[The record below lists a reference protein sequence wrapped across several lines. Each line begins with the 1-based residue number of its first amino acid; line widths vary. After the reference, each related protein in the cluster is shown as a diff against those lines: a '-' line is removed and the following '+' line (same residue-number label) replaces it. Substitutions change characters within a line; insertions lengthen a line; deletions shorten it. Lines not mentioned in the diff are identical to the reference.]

1 MENIKEIMAQ
11 VRRCNSGQA
20 ARKKAYTKFYG
31 CAQNEA
37 DMETIRGMLEQMG
50 YDFTDSPEDADI
62 ITINTCAVR
71 EGAEDRIYGNVGA
84 FKKLK
89 EKNPDLIIVV
99 CGCMT
104 QQAHIVDKL
113 KKSYPY
119 VDIVFGTH
127 GIEKFP
133 ERLLK
138 RLSGSKRILEIEESG
153 RIVEGLPIKRKP
165 GTSANVSIIYG
176 CNNFCSYCIVPY
188 TRGRERSREK
198 ECIISE
204 VTALVKEGKTEIT
217 LLGQNVNSYGKD
229 LENKVTFA
237 QLLREI
243 NEIEGIKRIRFMT
256 SHPKDLSDELISAM
270 AECKNVC
277 KQLHL
282 PLQAGSNRVLRDM
295 NRKYTREDY
304 LTLVE
309 KIRRAMPDITLTT
322 DIIVGF
328 PNETKEEFNETLD
341 IIKKVK
347 YDGIFSF
354 IYSKRNGT
362 PAAKIDDKTPEEEK
376 SANLSEL
383 LEVQKE
389 IQMEK
394 NKTYLGRK
402 YEILADGESKTD
414 ENLLSGRTDG
424 GKIVHFAGGKELI
437 GKYVNVEITDVK
449 SFYLTGKLV

>member
-1 MENIKEIMAQ
+1 MENITEIIE
-11 VRRCNSGQA
+11 RLRLYISTGTEK
-20 ARKKAYTKFYG
+20 KKAYTKFYG

-50 YDFTDSPEDADI
+50 YDFTDVPEEADI

-104 QQAHIVDKL
+104 QQQHVVDKL

-133 ERLLK
+133 ERLLRRIEKGK
-138 RLSGSKRILEIEESG
+138 RVLEIQETG
-153 RIVEGLPIKRKP
+153 KIVEGLPIKRKP

-198 ECIISE
+198 DCIISE
-204 VTALVKEGKTEIT
+204 IKALVKTGKTEIT

-243 NEIEGIKRIRFMT
+243 NEIPGIKRIRFMT
-256 SHPKDLSDELISAM
+256 SHPKDLSNELISAM
-270 AECKNVC
+270 AECDNVC

-304 LTLVE
+304 LGLVE
-309 KIRRAMPDITLTT
+309 KIRKAMPEITLTT

-328 PNETKEEFNETLD
+328 PNETTEEFNETLD
-341 IIKKVK
+341 IIKKVR

-376 SANLSEL
+376 GANLSRL

-389 IQMEK
+389 IQLEI
-394 NKTYLGRK
+394 NKTYLGK
-402 YEILADGESKTD
+402 QYEVLADGESKTD
-414 ENLLSGRTDG
+414 ESLLSGRTEG
-424 GKIVHFAGGKELI
+424 GKIVHFAGDKSLI

-449 SFYLTGKLV
+449 SFYLTGKLI

>member
-1 MENIKEIMAQ
+1 MENVYEKL
-11 VRRCNSGQA
+11 RRHVLSAGKT
-20 ARKKAYTKFYG
+20 KKAYTKAYG

-37 DMETIRGMLEQMG
+37 DMETLRGMIEIMG
-50 YDFTDSPEDADI
+50 YEFTDDQSEADL

-99 CGCMT
+99 SGCMT
-104 QQAHIVDKL
+104 QQEKTVEKL
-113 KKSYPY
+113 KNSYPY

-133 ERLLK
+133 ERLLR
-138 RLSGSKRILEIEESG
+138 RLETGKRILEIEEKSE
-153 RIVEGLPIKRKP
+153 IVEGLPMKRKE
-165 GTSANVSIIYG
+165 GASANVSIIYG

-188 TRGRERSREK
+188 ARGRERSRSWES
-198 ECIISE
+198 IVSE
-204 VTALVKEGKTEIT
+204 IEQLAKKGVTEIT

-229 LENKVTFA
+229 LEGGINFA
-237 QLLREI
+237 QLLRKI

-256 SHPKDLSDELISAM
+256 SHPKDLSDELILAM
-270 AECKNVC
+270 AECDKVC

-282 PLQAGSNRVLRDM
+282 PVQAGSNRVLRDM

-304 LTLVE
+304 LALVDR
-309 KIRRAMPDITLTT
+309 IRKAIPDITLTT

-328 PNETKEEFNETLD
+328 PNETKEEFEDTLD
-341 IIKKVK
+341 IVKKVR

-354 IYSKRNGT
+354 IYSKRSGT
-362 PAAKIDDKTPEEEK
+362 PAAKMPDVTPEKEK
-376 SANLSEL
+376 SENLTRL

-389 IQMEK
+389 IQLEI
-394 NKTYLGRK
+394 NKTYLGK
-402 YEILADGESKTD
+402 TLEVLVDGTSKTD
-414 ENLLSGRTDG
+414 EQLLSGRTEG
-424 GKIVHFAGGKELI
+424 GKIVHFAGEKDLV
-437 GKYVNVEITDVK
+437 GKYVNVKITSVK
-449 SFYLTGKLV
+449 SFYLTGEIV

>member
-1 MENIKEIMAQ
+1 MGNVKESIERLSRYISA
-11 VRRCNSGQA
+11 GPE
-20 ARKKAYTKFYG
+20 RKKAYTKFYG

-37 DMETIRGMLEQMG
+37 DMEMIRGMLEQMG
-50 YDFTDSPEDADI
+50 YDFTDSPDDADI

-89 EKNPDLIIVV
+89 ERKPDLIIVV

-133 ERLLK
+133 ERLLRRIEK
-138 RLSGSKRILEIEESG
+138 GKRILEIEETG
-153 RIVEGLPIKRKP
+153 KIVEGLPIKRKP

-198 ECIISE
+198 ECIIAEIKS
-204 VTALVKEGKTEIT
+204 LVKTGKTEIT

-229 LENKVTFA
+229 LENNVTFA

-256 SHPKDLSDELISAM
+256 SHPKDLSDELILAM
-270 AECKNVC
+270 AECENVC

-309 KIRRAMPDITLTT
+309 KIRKAMPDITLTT

-328 PNETKEEFNETLD
+328 PNETKEEFAETLD
-341 IIKKVK
+341 ITRKVR

-362 PAAKIDDKTPEEEK
+362 PAAKIDDKTPEQEK
-376 SANLSEL
+376 SSNLSRL

-389 IQMEK
+389 IQFEI
-394 NKTYLGRK
+394 NKTYLGKR
-402 YEILADGESKTD
+402 YEVLVDGESKTD
-414 ENLLSGRTDG
+414 EALLSGRTEG
-424 GKIVHFAGGKELI
+424 GKIVHFAGDKSLI
-437 GKYVNVEITDVK
+437 GKYAQVEITDVK